1 MHTHHTDA
9 VQHVH
14 GRGSR
19 LTASGMHAHVP
30 HDTPGVPRVV
40 AAVRAV
46 LTRGG
51 FTRGGT
57 EGDKHACI
65 MLWARADVHRA
76 TYRRAIETGFVFAD
90 SRGHV
95 RAGQR
100 ATRAAGR
107 GRWICERFAKLKH
120 YMYCKAFARKKH

>member
-30 HDTPGVPRVV
+30 HDTPGLSRVV

-57 EGDKHACI
+57 EGVKHASNT
-65 MLWARADVHRA
+65 RDTNV
-76 TYRRAIETGFVFAD
+76 YRIHLRCR
-90 SRGHV
+90 RGLV
-95 RAGQR
+95 SEVSWGPLTSLQ
-100 ATRAAGR
+100 GVV
-107 GRWICERFAKLKH
+107 
-120 YMYCKAFARKKH
+120 